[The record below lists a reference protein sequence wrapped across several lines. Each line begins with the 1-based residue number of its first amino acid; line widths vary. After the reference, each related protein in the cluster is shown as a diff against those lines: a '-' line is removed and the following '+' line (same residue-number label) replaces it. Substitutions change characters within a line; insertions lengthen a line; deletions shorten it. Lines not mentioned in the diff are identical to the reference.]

1 MPAVNL
7 VLLWFFS
14 LAGQQG
20 RQGQLAHPGA
30 ELRWQLRTSSR
41 GAGSSLGSCRSRE
54 GTGLAPRE
62 DQDTPMQAWGGGR
75 CWGVEMSRLL
85 LFRVCCG

>member
-30 ELRWQLRTSSR
+30 EPRRQLRTSSS
-41 GAGSSLGSCRSRE
+41 GAGSSLGSCSSRE
-54 GTGLAPRE
+54 GAGPAPRE
-62 DQDTPMQAWGGGR
+62 EQDTPMQAWGGGR
-75 CWGVEMSRLL
+75 CREVEMSRLL
-85 LFRVCCG
+85 SFRVCCG